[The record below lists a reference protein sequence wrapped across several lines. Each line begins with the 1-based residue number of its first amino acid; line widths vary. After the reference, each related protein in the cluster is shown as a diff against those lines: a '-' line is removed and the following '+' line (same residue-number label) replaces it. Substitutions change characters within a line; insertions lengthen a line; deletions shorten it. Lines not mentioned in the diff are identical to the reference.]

1 MAASTNARHIDAPY
15 TVETLWRSIQ
25 TQKGKVAKVA
35 KVTVRIRRLQEG
47 SGVVIDEDGPVV
59 SD

>member
-1 MAASTNARHIDAPY
+1 MAASTNARHIDALY

-25 TQKGKVAKVA
+25 TQKGKVA

>member
-1 MAASTNARHIDAPY
+1 MGFGSFHKRPSHRCSVFCWNPLALYPN
-15 TVETLWRSIQ
+15 Q
-25 TQKGKVAKVA
+25 NGKVA
-35 KVTVRIRRLQEG
+35 KVTVRIRRLQVG

>member
-15 TVETLWRSIQ
+15 TVETLWCSIQ
-25 TQKGKVAKVA
+25 TQKGKVA

>member
-1 MAASTNARHIDAPY
+1 LAASANARHIDALSI
-15 TVETLWRSIQ
+15 VETLWRSIQ
-25 TQKGKVAKVA
+25 TKNGKVA

>member
-1 MAASTNARHIDAPY
+1 LAASTNARHIDASY

-25 TQKGKVAKVA
+25 TQKGKVA

>member
-1 MAASTNARHIDAPY
+1 MAASANARHIDALY

-25 TQKGKVAKVA
+25 TQKGKVAKV
-35 KVTVRIRRLQEG
+35 TVRIGRLQEV
-47 SGVVIDEDGPVV
+47 SDVVIDEGRPVV

>member
-1 MAASTNARHIDAPY
+1 MAASTNARHIDASY

-25 TQKGKVAKVA
+25 TQKGKVA

>member
-15 TVETLWRSIQ
+15 TVEILWRSIQ
-25 TQKGKVAKVA
+25 TQKGKVA

>member
-15 TVETLWRSIQ
+15 TVGTLWRSIQ
-25 TQKGKVAKVA
+25 TQKGKVA

-59 SD
+59 SE

>member
-1 MAASTNARHIDAPY
+1 MAASTNARHIDASY

-25 TQKGKVAKVA
+25 TQNGKVA

-47 SGVVIDEDGPVV
+47 SGVVIDEDSPVV

>member
-1 MAASTNARHIDAPY
+1 MAASTNARHIDASY

-25 TQKGKVAKVA
+25 TQKGKVAKV
-35 KVTVRIRRLQEG
+35 TVRIRRIQEG

>member
-1 MAASTNARHIDAPY
+1 MAASTNARHIDASY

-25 TQKGKVAKVA
+25 TQKGKVP

-47 SGVVIDEDGPVV
+47 RGVVIDEDGPVV

>member
-15 TVETLWRSIQ
+15 TVETLWCSIQ
-25 TQKGKVAKVA
+25 TQKGKVA

-47 SGVVIDEDGPVV
+47 SGVVIDEDDPVV

>member
-1 MAASTNARHIDAPY
+1 MAASTNARHIDASY

-25 TQKGKVAKVA
+25 TQKGKVA

-59 SD
+59 SE

>member
-1 MAASTNARHIDAPY
+1 MAASTNALHIDAPY

-25 TQKGKVAKVA
+25 TQKGKVA

>member
-1 MAASTNARHIDAPY
+1 MLRILLEPSGAFYPN
-15 TVETLWRSIQ
+15 Q
-25 TQKGKVAKVA
+25 NGKVA

>member
-1 MAASTNARHIDAPY
+1 LAPSTNARHIDAPY

-25 TQKGKVAKVA
+25 TQKRKVA

-59 SD
+59 GD

>member
-15 TVETLWRSIQ
+15 TVETLWRSIR
-25 TQKGKVAKVA
+25 TQKGKVA

>member
-1 MAASTNARHIDAPY
+1 MAASANARHIDASY

-25 TQKGKVAKVA
+25 TQKGKVAKV
-35 KVTVRIRRLQEG
+35 TVRIRRLQEG
-47 SGVVIDEDGPVV
+47 SGEVIDEDGPVV

>member
-1 MAASTNARHIDAPY
+1 LAASTNARHIDAPY
-15 TVETLWRSIQ
+15 TVETLWCSIQ
-25 TQKGKVAKVA
+25 TQKGKVA